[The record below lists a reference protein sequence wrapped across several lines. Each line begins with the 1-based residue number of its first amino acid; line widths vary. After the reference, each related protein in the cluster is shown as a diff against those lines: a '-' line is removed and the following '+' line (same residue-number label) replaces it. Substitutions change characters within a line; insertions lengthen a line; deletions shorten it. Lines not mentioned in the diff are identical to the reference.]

1 MIKEFRN
8 KDQTFYNVTV
18 EQLLDMGFSQAEID
32 TVLQAEQA
40 AAVVFNR
47 RLAYR
52 TDSDLLYMEWQYD
65 QTEAK
70 EKAWRAKVA
79 EIKAR
84 YPLPGE

>member
-32 TVLQAEQA
+32 TALQAEKA

>member
-1 MIKEFRN
+1 MIKEFKN

-18 EQLLDMGFSQAEID
+18 EQLLEMGFSKAEVD
-32 TVLQAEQA
+32 TALQIEQA
-40 AAVVFNR
+40 ADVAFNR

-52 TDSDLLYMEWQYD
+52 ADADPLYMEWQYD

-79 EIKAR
+79 EIKVR

>member
-18 EQLLDMGFSQAEID
+18 GQLLEMGFSKAEVD
-32 TVLQAEQA
+32 TALQIEQA
-40 AAVVFNR
+40 ADLAFNR
-47 RLAYR
+47 RQAYR
-52 TDSDLLYMEWQYD
+52 VDADPLYMEWQYD

>member
-1 MIKEFRN
+1 MIKEFRD
-8 KDQTFYNVTV
+8 KDRTFYNVTV
-18 EQLLDMGFSQAEID
+18 DQLLDMGFSKTEVD
-32 TVLQAEQA
+32 TALQIEQA
-40 AAVVFNR
+40 ADVAFNR

-52 TDSDLLYMEWQYD
+52 IDSDPLYMEWQYD